1 MTVASTIRKVYNL
14 LYRIYCLSDRQ
25 SQNRIIFKE
34 GESERGDEQF
44 AFNDLGPRLDAR
56 AANDLRLAN
65 SKQMS
70 TKFTAKTR
78 YPLAPS
84 WIRRRRVENS
94 IIDRANL
101 LND

>member
-1 MTVASTIRKVYNL
+1 MSCSLDDTQSTESIVY
-14 LYRIYCLSDRQ
+14 RP
-25 SQNRIIFKE
+25 SQNHVIFKE
-34 GESERGDEQF
+34 GESERDDEQF

-78 YPLAPS
+78 YPLAPL
-84 WIRRRRVENS
+84 WIRRRIRSE
-94 IIDRANL
+94 
-101 LND
+101 

>member
-1 MTVASTIRKVYNL
+1 MYRTVDDCSLDDTQSTESIVY
-14 LYRIYCLSDRQ
+14 RP
-25 SQNRIIFKE
+25 SQNHVIFKE
-34 GESERGDEQF
+34 GESERDDEQF

-78 YPLAPS
+78 YPLAPL
-84 WIRRRRVENS
+84 WIRRRIRSE
-94 IIDRANL
+94 
-101 LND
+101 